1 MQTNLQTLNLFNKSK
16 KTTMQKSLFLFLIF
30 CFSFGNAQTSFVNNS
45 IIPAPNSYKATGD
58 SIRLNGQI
66 KFTFEKNKFSAREL
80 KTAQIFESAI
90 NSTTSNKKSNIEVLF
105 IAKNPSVSLKKE
117 AYKITITPKKIT
129 VTGSEEGLFYAVQS
143 LLQLLP
149 NKPKNQEIKLP
160 CVTIEDEPRYD
171 YRGLHLDVCRH
182 FFSVDVIKD
191 FIAQM
196 SSYKLNNFHWHLTD
210 DQGWRIEIKK
220 YPKLTEVGSKR
231 AQTLVGNKFER
242 FPYFFDGNPYEGFYT
257 QEEIKDVVKF
267 AEDHYVN
274 IIPEIEMPGHATAAV
289 TAYPNLSCFPDRQ
302 YKVIEYWGVFDD
314 IFCAGKEETF
324 TFLEDVLTEVM
335 ALFPSKYIHIGGDE
349 CPKTRWKECPN
360 CQKRIKDLG
369 LKDEHELQS
378 YLTTRIEKFLNANG
392 RQILG
397 WDEMLE
403 GGLAPNAAV
412 MSWRGEA
419 GGISAARQKHNVI
432 MNPEQ
437 VLYLDYNQGYSP
449 QEPLTIGRLTTV
461 EKMYNYNPTPVDSL
475 TVEEQKYIIGVQSNL
490 WSEYLTSP
498 AKLNYM
504 IYPRVFALAEI
515 AWTQPQNKNYNHF
528 ILNQI
533 PYHLEKLEAQK
544 RLYKV
549 PSPFGSNETALIASK
564 YVLDLKPTI
573 KSGQIFYTIDGYN
586 PDETAELYTKPVTI
600 NIPKGEFRIIKTV
613 QISPSGRRSSIS
625 KILVRN
631 PELKSALAIK
641 PTKKG
646 LKFDYYTGT
655 LFQQVQ
661 DLDLAKPV
669 NSGIFEGAISSEKW
683 KSKTERYIGLK
694 FNGYIFI
701 PETANYT
708 ISTLSDDGSKLFIDN
723 ELVVNNDGIHWLN
736 EAYGAV
742 KLEKGFHKI
751 NIGYFDQIGGTTLTC
766 YIQQEGKEKQEISAS
781 QLYYE

>member
-1 MQTNLQTLNLFNKSK
+1 MQFNLQTITLFNKPRK
-16 KTTMQKSLFLFLIF
+16 PAMLKNIFFLLIF
-30 CFSFGNAQTSFVNNS
+30 CYSISNAQTSPENGS

-58 SIRLNGQI
+58 SINLNGQI
-66 KFTFEKNKFSAREL
+66 KISFEKNKFSPKEL

-90 NSTTSNKKSNIEVLF
+90 NKNVTSKKSAIEVLF
-105 IAKNPSVSLKKE
+105 ITQNPSSSLKKE
-117 AYKITITPKKIT
+117 AYKINISTKKIT

-143 LLQLLP
+143 LLQMLP
-149 NKPKNQEIKLP
+149 NKPSIKEIKLP
-160 CVTIEDEPRYD
+160 CVTIEDAPRYA

-182 FFSVDVIKD
+182 FFTVDVIKD

-242 FPYFFDGNPYEGFYT
+242 SPYFFDGNSYGGFYT
-257 QEEIKDVVKF
+257 QEEIKEVVKF
-267 AEDHYVN
+267 AEEHYIN

-289 TAYPNLSCFPDRQ
+289 TAYPNLSCFPDRP
-302 YKVIEYWGVFDD
+302 YKVVEYWGVFED

-335 ALFPSKYIHIGGDE
+335 TLFPSKYIHIGGDE
-349 CPKTRWKECPN
+349 CPKTRWKVCPN

-369 LKDEHELQS
+369 LKDEHELQG
-378 YLTTRIEKFLNANG
+378 YLTKRIEKFLNANG

-412 MSWRGEA
+412 MSWRGES
-419 GGISAARQKHNVI
+419 GGINAAKQKHLVI

-437 VLYLDYNQGYSP
+437 YLYLDYNQGYSP
-449 QEPLTIGRLTTV
+449 QEPLTVGRLVTV
-461 EKMYNYNPTPVDSL
+461 EKIYNYNPTPVDSL
-475 TVEEQKYIIGVQSNL
+475 TVEEQKYIWGVQSNL

-498 AKLNYM
+498 AKLNYQL
-504 IYPRVFALAEI
+504 YPRMFALAEI
-515 AWTQPQNKNYNHF
+515 AWTEPQNKNYNSF
-528 ILNQI
+528 VLDRM

-549 PSPFGSNETALIASK
+549 PVAFGSTETALIASK
-564 YVLDLKPTI
+564 YVLDLQPTI
-573 KSGQIFYTIDGYN
+573 RNGKIFYTIDGYN

-600 NIPKGEFRIIKTV
+600 NIPKGEYRIIKTV
-613 QISPSGRRSSIS
+613 QISPSGRKSSIS
-625 KILVRN
+625 KILITN
-631 PELKSALAIK
+631 PEQKPALATK
-641 PTKKG
+641 PIKKG
-646 LKFDYYTGT
+646 LKYDYYTGT

-661 DLDLAKPV
+661 DLELVKPI
-669 NSGIFEGAISSEKW
+669 NSGIFEGTISSEKW
-683 KSKTERYIGLK
+683 KTKTERYIGLK
-694 FNGYIFI
+694 FYGYIYI
-701 PETANYT
+701 PETGNYT
-708 ISTLSDDGSKLFIDN
+708 LSTLSDDGSKLFIDN
-723 ELVVNNDGIHWLN
+723 ELIVNNDGIHWLN
-736 EAYGAV
+736 EAYGVA
-742 KLEKGFHKI
+742 KLEKGFHKF
-751 NIGYFDQIGGTTLTC
+751 NISYFDQIGATTLSC
-766 YIQQEGKEKQEISAS
+766 FIQQEGKEKMEISAS

>member
-1 MQTNLQTLNLFNKSK
+1 
-16 KTTMQKSLFLFLIF
+16 MQKSIFLFLIF
-30 CFSFGNAQTSFVNNS
+30 CYSFANAQTSSNNT
-45 IIPAPNSYKATGD
+45 IVPAPNFYKATGD
-58 SIRLNGQI
+58 SIFLNGQI
-66 KFTFEKNKFSAREL
+66 KVVFEKNKFSAKEL

-90 NSTTSNKKSNIEVLF
+90 NKNVPSKKSNIEVLF
-105 IAKNPSVSLKKE
+105 VAKNPSASLKKE
-117 AYKITITPKKIT
+117 AYKINISTKKIT

-149 NKPKNQEIKLP
+149 NKFKNQEIKLP
-160 CVTIEDEPRYD
+160 CVIIEDEPRYS

-196 SSYKLNNFHWHLTD
+196 SYYKLNNFHWHLTD

-242 FPYFFDGNPYEGFYT
+242 FPYFFDGNPYGGFYT
-257 QEEIKDVVKF
+257 QEEIKEVVKF
-267 AEDHYVN
+267 AEEHYVN

-289 TAYPNLSCFPDRQ
+289 TAYPNLSCFPDRK
-302 YKVIEYWGVFDD
+302 YEVAEYWGVFED

-369 LKDEHELQS
+369 LKNEHELQS

-437 VLYLDYNQGYSP
+437 VLYLDYNQGYSLN
-449 QEPLTIGRLTTV
+449 EPLTIGRLTTV
-461 EKMYNYNPTPVDSL
+461 EKIYNYNPTPVDSL
-475 TVEEQKYIIGVQSNL
+475 TVEEQKYIMGVQSNL

-504 IYPRVFALAEI
+504 LYPRMFALAEI
-515 AWTQPQNKNYNHF
+515 AWTEPQNKNYNNF
-528 ILNQI
+528 VLERI
-533 PYHLEKLEAQK
+533 PHHLEK
-544 RLYKV
+544 
-549 PSPFGSNETALIASK
+549 
-564 YVLDLKPTI
+564 
-573 KSGQIFYTIDGYN
+573 
-586 PDETAELYTKPVTI
+586 
-600 NIPKGEFRIIKTV
+600 
-613 QISPSGRRSSIS
+613 
-625 KILVRN
+625 
-631 PELKSALAIK
+631 
-641 PTKKG
+641 
-646 LKFDYYTGT
+646 
-655 LFQQVQ
+655 
-661 DLDLAKPV
+661 
-669 NSGIFEGAISSEKW
+669 
-683 KSKTERYIGLK
+683 
-694 FNGYIFI
+694 
-701 PETANYT
+701 
-708 ISTLSDDGSKLFIDN
+708 
-723 ELVVNNDGIHWLN
+723 
-736 EAYGAV
+736 
-742 KLEKGFHKI
+742 
-751 NIGYFDQIGGTTLTC
+751 
-766 YIQQEGKEKQEISAS
+766 
-781 QLYYE
+781 

>member
-1 MQTNLQTLNLFNKSK
+1 MK
-16 KTTMQKSLFLFLIF
+16 KNIFLFLLF
-30 CFSFGNAQTSFVNNS
+30 CCFIGKAQNIS
-45 IIPAPNSYKATGD
+45 IIPAPNLYKATGD
-58 SIRLNGQI
+58 SISLNGKI
-66 KFTFEKNKFSAREL
+66 KVVFENNKYSAKEL
-80 KTAQIFESAI
+80 KTAQIFEAAV
-90 NSTTSNKKSNIEVLF
+90 NGNLPAKKSPIEVF
-105 IAKNPSVSLKKE
+105 FVVKNPSSASKE
-117 AYKITITPKKIT
+117 SYKISISSKKIM

-149 NKPKNQEIKLP
+149 NKPSEKKEIKLP
-160 CVTIEDEPRYD
+160 CITVEDAPRYA

-182 FFSVDVIKD
+182 FFPVDVIKD

-242 FPYFFDGNPYEGFYT
+242 SPLFFDGNPYGGFYT

-267 AEDHYVN
+267 AEAHYVN

-289 TAYPNLSCFPDRQ
+289 TAYPNLSCFPERT
-302 YKVIEYWGVFDD
+302 YKVVETWGVFED

-335 ALFPSKYIHIGGDE
+335 TLFPSKYIHIGGDE
-349 CPKTRWKECPN
+349 CPKARWKECPN
-360 CQKRIKDLG
+360 CQKRIKELG
-369 LKDEHELQS
+369 LKNEHELQS

-412 MSWRGEA
+412 MSWRGES
-419 GGISAARQKHNVI
+419 GGISAAKQKHFVI

-461 EKMYNYNPTPVDSL
+461 EKIYNYNPTPVDSL
-475 TVEEQKYIIGVQSNL
+475 TVEEQKYIWGVQSNL

-504 IYPRVFALAEI
+504 LYPRLFALAEI
-515 AWTQPQNKNYNHF
+515 AWTQTQNKNYNHF
-528 ILNQI
+528 ILNQM
-533 PYHLEKLEAQK
+533 PYHLEKLEQQK

-549 PSPFGSNETALIASK
+549 PTPFGSNETAVITSK
-564 YVLDLKPTI
+564 YILDLKPTI
-573 KSGQIFYTIDGYN
+573 KNGQIFYTIDGYN
-586 PDETAELYTKPVTI
+586 PDETAELYTRPVTI
-600 NIPKGEFRIIKTV
+600 NVPKGEYRIIKIV

-631 PELKSALAIK
+631 PDLKSALAIQ

-646 LKFDYYTGT
+646 LKYDYYTGT
-655 LFQQVQ
+655 FQQVQ
-661 DLDLAKPV
+661 DLELIKPV

-683 KSKTERYIGLK
+683 KTKTERYIGLK
-694 FNGYIFI
+694 FDGYIFV

-736 EAYGAV
+736 EAYGVV
-742 KLEKGFHKI
+742 KLEKGFHKL
-751 NIGYFDQIGGTTLTC
+751 NISYFDQIGGTSLTC
-766 YIQQEGKEKQEISAS
+766 FIQQEGKEKQEISES
-781 QLYYE
+781 NLYYE

>member
-1 MQTNLQTLNLFNKSK
+1 
-16 KTTMQKSLFLFLIF
+16 MQKSIFLFLIF
-30 CFSFGNAQTSFVNNS
+30 CYSFGNAQIASNNNS
-45 IIPAPNSYKATGD
+45 IIPAPNFYKATGD
-58 SIRLNGQI
+58 SILLNGQI
-66 KFTFEKNKFSAREL
+66 KVVFEKSKFSAKEL
-80 KTAQIFESAI
+80 KTAQIFEAAI
-90 NSTTSNKKSNIEVLF
+90 NKNVSSKKCSIEVLF
-105 IAKNPSVSLKKE
+105 VTQNPSSSLKKE
-117 AYKITITPKKIT
+117 AYKINISTKKII

-143 LLQLLP
+143 LLQLFP
-149 NKPKNQEIKLP
+149 NQLKDQEIKLP
-160 CVTIEDEPRYD
+160 CVTIEDEPRYS

-196 SSYKLNNFHWHLTD
+196 SRYKLNNFHWHLTD

-242 FPYFFDGNPYEGFYT
+242 SPYFFDGNPYGGFYT

-267 AEDHYVN
+267 AEEHYVN

-289 TAYPNLSCFPDRQ
+289 AAYPNLSCFPDRN
-302 YKVIEYWGVFDD
+302 YKVVEYWGVFED

-335 ALFPSKYIHIGGDE
+335 TLFPSKYIHIGGDE

-360 CQKRIKDLG
+360 CQKRIKELG
-369 LKDEHELQS
+369 LKNEHELQS
-378 YLTTRIEKFLNANG
+378 YLTTRIEKFLNQNG

-419 GGISAARQKHNVI
+419 GGIAAARQKHNVI

-437 VLYLDYNQGYSP
+437 VVYLDYNQGYSP
-449 QEPLTIGRLTTV
+449 NEPLTIGRLTTV
-461 EKMYNYNPTPVDSL
+461 EKIYNYNPTPADSL
-475 TVEEQKYIIGVQSNL
+475 TVDEQKYIMGVQSNL

-504 IYPRVFALAEI
+504 LYPRMFALAEI
-515 AWTQPQNKNYNHF
+515 AWTEPQNKNYNNF
-528 ILNQI
+528 VLDRI
-533 PYHLEKLEAQK
+533 PQHLEKLDAQK

-549 PSPFGSNETALIASK
+549 PSPFGASETALIAPK

-573 KSGQIFYTIDGYN
+573 KNGQIFYTIDGYN

-600 NIPKGEFRIIKTV
+600 NIPKGEYRIIKIV
-613 QISPSGRRSSIS
+613 QINSGGRRSSIN
-625 KILVRN
+625 KIVVRN
-631 PELKSALAIK
+631 PDLKLALTIK

-646 LKFDYYTGT
+646 LKFDYFRGT
-655 LFQQVQ
+655 LFQQTQ
-661 DLDLAKPV
+661 DLELAKPV

-683 KSKTERYIGLK
+683 KSKTERHIGLK
-694 FNGYIFI
+694 FDGYIYI

-708 ISTLSDDGSKLFIDN
+708 ISTLSDDGSKLFVDN
-723 ELVVNNDGIHWLN
+723 ELVVNNDGIHWFN

-742 KLEKGFHKI
+742 KLEKGFHKL
-751 NIGYFDQIGGTTLTC
+751 NISYFDQIGGTILNC
-766 YIQQEGKEKQEISAS
+766 FIQQEGKEKQEISAS

>member
-1 MQTNLQTLNLFNKSK
+1 
-16 KTTMQKSLFLFLIF
+16 MQKSVFLLLLF
-30 CFSFGNAQTSFVNNS
+30 CYSFGSAQTSTTNNS
-45 IIPAPNSYKATGD
+45 IIPAPNSYKTTGD
-58 SIRLNGQI
+58 SIRFNGQI
-66 KFTFEKNKFSAREL
+66 KVLFEKNKFSAKEQ
-80 KTAQIFESAI
+80 KTAQLFESAI
-90 NSTTSNKKSNIEVLF
+90 NANTPNKKSNINVVF
-105 IAKNPSVSLKKE
+105 IAQNPSESLKKE
-117 AYKITITPKKIT
+117 AYKIEITPKKIT

-149 NKPKNQEIKLP
+149 NKPKNQELKLP

-242 FPYFFDGNPYEGFYT
+242 FPYFFDGNPYGGFYT
-257 QEEIKDVVKF
+257 QDEIKDVVKF
-267 AEDHYVN
+267 AEEHYVN

-289 TAYPNLSCFPDRQ
+289 TAYPNLSCFPDRP
-302 YKVIEYWGVFDD
+302 YKVIEYWGVFED

-349 CPKTRWKECPN
+349 CPKARWKECPH
-360 CQKRIKDLG
+360 CQKKIKDLG
-369 LKDEHELQS
+369 LKNEHELQT

-403 GGLAPNAAV
+403 GGLTPNAAV
-412 MSWRGEA
+412 MSWRGES
-419 GGISAARQKHNVI
+419 GGIAAAKQKHFVI

-437 VLYLDYNQGYSP
+437 VLYLDYNQAYSP
-449 QEPLTIGRLTTV
+449 NEPLTVGRLVTV
-461 EKMYNYNPTPVDSL
+461 EKMYQYNPTPVDSL
-475 TVEEQKYIIGVQSNL
+475 TIDEQKYIMGVQSNL

-498 AKLNYM
+498 AKLNYQL
-504 IYPRVFALAEI
+504 YPRMFALAEI
-515 AWTQPQNKNYNHF
+515 AWTEPQNKNYDNF
-528 ILNQI
+528 VLNRM
-533 PYHLEKLEAQK
+533 PHHLEKLEAQK

-549 PSPFGSNETALIASK
+549 PTPFGANETALISSK
-564 YVLDLKPTI
+564 YTLDLKPTI
-573 KSGQIFYTIDGYN
+573 KNGQIFYTIDGYN
-586 PDETAELYTKPVTI
+586 PDETAELYTKPVAI
-600 NIPKGEFRIIKTV
+600 NIPKGEFRTIKTV
-613 QISPSGRRSSIS
+613 QISSGGRRSSIN
-625 KILVRN
+625 KIIIRN
-631 PELKSALAIK
+631 PDLKPALALK
-641 PTKKG
+641 PTKQG
-646 LKFDYYTGT
+646 LKYDYFTGT

-669 NSGIFEGAISSEKW
+669 NSGIFEGIVSSEKW
-683 KSKTERYIGLK
+683 KTKKERYIGLK
-694 FNGYIFI
+694 FDGYLYI
-701 PETANYT
+701 PETGNYT
-708 ISTLSDDGSKLFIDN
+708 FSTLSDDGSKLFIDN
-723 ELVVNNDGIHWLN
+723 ELIVNNDGIHWLN
-736 EAYGAV
+736 EAYGTT

-751 NIGYFDQIGGTTLTC
+751 NISYFDQIGGTTLNC
-766 YIQQEGKEKQEISAS
+766 FIQPEGKEKQEISAS

>member
-1 MQTNLQTLNLFNKSK
+1 MFCC
-16 KTTMQKSLFLFLIF
+16 FL
-30 CFSFGNAQTSFVNNS
+30 GNAQNSSGNTS
-45 IIPAPNSYKATGD
+45 IIPAPNVYKVSGD

-66 KFTFEKNKFSAREL
+66 KISFENNKYSPREL

-90 NSTTSNKKSNIEVLF
+90 NKNTSSKKSNIQVLF
-105 IAKNPSVSLKKE
+105 VTKNPSSSAKKE
-117 AYKITITPKKIT
+117 AYKIIITSKKIT

-143 LLQLLP
+143 LVQLLP
-149 NKPKNQEIKLP
+149 NKIKNHEIKLP
-160 CVTIEDEPRYD
+160 CVTLEDEPRYS

-196 SSYKLNNFHWHLTD
+196 SYYKLNNFHWHLTD

-220 YPKLTEVGSKR
+220 YPKLTEIGSKR

-242 FPYFFDGNPYEGFYT
+242 SPYFFDGNPYGGFYT
-257 QEEIKDVVKF
+257 QEQIKEVVKF

-289 TAYPNLSCFPDRQ
+289 TAYPNLSCFPDRN
-302 YKVIEYWGVFDD
+302 YKVVESWGVFED

-349 CPKTRWKECPN
+349 CPKARWKECPK
-360 CQKRIKDLG
+360 CQKRIKDLD
-369 LKDEHELQS
+369 LKNEHELQS
-378 YLTTRIEKFLNANG
+378 YLTTQIEKFLNANG

-412 MSWRGEA
+412 MSWRGES
-419 GGISAARQKHNVI
+419 GGISAAKQKHFVI

-461 EKMYNYNPTPVDSL
+461 EKIYNYNPTPVDSL
-475 TVEEQKYIIGVQSNL
+475 TVDEQKYIMGAQSNL

-504 IYPRVFALAEI
+504 LYPRLFALAEI
-515 AWTQPQNKNYNHF
+515 TWTEPQNKNYNHF
-528 ILNQI
+528 ILHQI
-533 PYHLEKLEAQK
+533 PHHLEKLESQK

-549 PSPFGSNETALIASK
+549 PTPFGSEETALIASK
-564 YVLDLKPTI
+564 YTLDLKPTI
-573 KSGQIFYTIDGYN
+573 NNGKIFYTIDGYN
-586 PDETAELYTKPVTI
+586 PDETAELYSKPVI
-600 NIPKGEFRIIKTV
+600 VNIPKGEFRITKVI
-613 QISPSGRRSSIS
+613 QISESGRRSSIN
-625 KILVRN
+625 KIIVRN
-631 PELKSALAIK
+631 PDLKPALAVE
-641 PTKKG
+641 PKKNG
-646 LKFDYYTGT
+646 LKYEYFTGN
-655 LFQQVQ
+655 FQQVQ
-661 DLDLAKPV
+661 DLEFSKPV
-669 NSGIFEGAISSEKW
+669 NSGILEGKISSEKW
-683 KSKTERYIGLK
+683 KTKIERYIGLK
-694 FNGYIFI
+694 FDGYIFI
-701 PETANYT
+701 PETGNYT
-708 ISTLSDDGSKLFIDN
+708 FSTLSDDGSKLFIDN

-742 KLEKGFHKI
+742 KLEKGFHKF
-751 NIGYFDQIGGTTLTC
+751 NISYFDQVGGTVLNC
-766 YIQQEGKEKQEISAS
+766 FMQQEGKEKQEISAS
-781 QLYYE
+781 QLFYE

>member
-1 MQTNLQTLNLFNKSK
+1 
-16 KTTMQKSLFLFLIF
+16 MQKSIFFFLIF
-30 CFSFGNAQTSFVNNS
+30 CFSFTNAQNTSGNIS
-45 IIPAPNSYKATGD
+45 IIPAPNFYKTNRD
-58 SIRLNGQI
+58 SIRISGKI
-66 KFTFEKNKFSAREL
+66 KVVFDKNKYSAKEL
-80 KTAQIFESAI
+80 KTAQIFESAV
-90 NSTTSNKKSNIEVLF
+90 NSNTSNKKSNIEVLF
-105 IAKNPSVSLKKE
+105 IAEKPSATSKKE
-117 AYKITITPKKIT
+117 GYKINISSKKIT

-149 NKPKNQEIKLP
+149 NQPKNQEIKLP
-160 CVTIEDEPRYD
+160 CVTIEDQPRYN

-196 SSYKLNNFHWHLTD
+196 SYYKLNNFHWHLTD

-242 FPYFFDGNPYEGFYT
+242 FPYFFDGNPYGGFYT

-289 TAYPNLSCFPDRQ
+289 TAYPNLSCFPDRN
-302 YKVIEYWGVFDD
+302 YKVVESWGVFED

-349 CPKTRWKECPN
+349 CPKARWKECPN
-360 CQKRIKDLG
+360 CQKRIKDLS
-369 LKDEHELQS
+369 LKNEHELQS

-412 MSWRGEA
+412 MSWRGES
-419 GGISAARQKHNVI
+419 GGISAARQKHFVI

-461 EKMYNYNPTPVDSL
+461 EKIYNYNPTPVDSL
-475 TVEEQKYIIGVQSNL
+475 TVDEQKYIMGVQSNL

-515 AWTQPQNKNYNHF
+515 AWTEPQNKNYNGF

-533 PYHLEKLEAQK
+533 PHHLEKLEAQK
-544 RLYKV
+544 RMYKV
-549 PSPFGSNETALIASK
+549 PIPFGSEETALIFSK
-564 YVLDLKPTI
+564 YILDLKPTI
-573 KSGQIFYTIDGYN
+573 KNGQIFYTIDGYN

-600 NIPKGEFRIIKTV
+600 HIPKGEFRIIKTV
-613 QISPSGRRSSIS
+613 QISPSGRKSSIS

-631 PELKSALAIK
+631 PDLKPALAVK

-646 LKFDYYTGT
+646 LKFNYYTGT

-661 DLDLAKPV
+661 DLELAKPV
-669 NSGIFEGAISSEKW
+669 NSGIFEGKISSEKW
-683 KSKTERYIGLK
+683 KTKLERYIGLK
-694 FNGYIFI
+694 FDGYIFI

-723 ELVVNNDGIHWLN
+723 ELVMNNDGIHWLN
-736 EAYGAV
+736 EAYGVV
-742 KLEKGFHKI
+742 KLEKGFHKL
-751 NIGYFDQIGGTTLTC
+751 NISYFDQIGGTTLTC
-766 YIQQEGKEKQEISAS
+766 FIQQEGKEKQEISES
-781 QLYYE
+781 QLFYE

>member
-1 MQTNLQTLNLFNKSK
+1 MFCC
-16 KTTMQKSLFLFLIF
+16 FL
-30 CFSFGNAQTSFVNNS
+30 GNAQNSSGNTS
-45 IIPAPNSYKATGD
+45 IIPAPNFYKVSGD

-66 KFTFEKNKFSAREL
+66 KISFENNKYSPREL

-90 NSTTSNKKSNIEVLF
+90 NKNTSSKKSNIQVLF
-105 IAKNPSVSLKKE
+105 VTKNPSSSTKKE
-117 AYKITITPKKIT
+117 AYKITITSKKIT

-143 LLQLLP
+143 LVQLLP
-149 NKPKNQEIKLP
+149 NKIKNQEIKLP
-160 CVTIEDEPRYD
+160 CVTLEDEPRYS

-196 SSYKLNNFHWHLTD
+196 SYYKLNNFHWHLTD

-220 YPKLTEVGSKR
+220 YPKLTEIGSKR

-242 FPYFFDGNPYEGFYT
+242 SPYFFDGNPYGGFYT
-257 QEEIKDVVKF
+257 QEQIKEVVKF

-289 TAYPNLSCFPDRQ
+289 TAYPNLSCFPDRN
-302 YKVIEYWGVFDD
+302 YKVVESWGVFED

-349 CPKTRWKECPN
+349 CPKARWKECPN

-369 LKDEHELQS
+369 LKNEHELQS

-412 MSWRGEA
+412 MSWRGES
-419 GGISAARQKHNVI
+419 GGISAAKQKHFVI

-461 EKMYNYNPTPVDSL
+461 EKIYNYNPTPVDSL
-475 TVEEQKYIIGVQSNL
+475 TVDEQKYIMGAQSNL

-504 IYPRVFALAEI
+504 LYPRLFALAEI
-515 AWTQPQNKNYNHF
+515 TWTEPQNKNYNHF
-528 ILNQI
+528 ILHQI
-533 PYHLEKLEAQK
+533 PHHLEKLESQK

-549 PSPFGSNETALIASK
+549 PTPFGSEETALIASK
-564 YVLDLKPTI
+564 YTLDLKPTI
-573 KSGQIFYTIDGYN
+573 KNGKIFYTIDGYN
-586 PDETAELYTKPVTI
+586 PDETAELYSKPVI
-600 NIPKGEFRIIKTV
+600 VNIPKGEFRIIKVV
-613 QISPSGRRSSIS
+613 QISESGRRSSIN
-625 KILVRN
+625 KIIVRN
-631 PELKSALAIK
+631 PDSKPALTTQ
-641 PTKKG
+641 PKKNG
-646 LKFDYYTGT
+646 LKYEYFTGN
-655 LFQQVQ
+655 FQQVQ
-661 DLDLAKPV
+661 DLEFSKPV
-669 NSGIFEGAISSEKW
+669 NSGILEGKISSEKW
-683 KSKTERYIGLK
+683 KTKIERYIGLK
-694 FNGYIFI
+694 FDGYIFI
-701 PETANYT
+701 PETGNYT
-708 ISTLSDDGSKLFIDN
+708 FSTLSDDGSKLFIDN

-742 KLEKGFHKI
+742 KLEKGFHKF
-751 NIGYFDQIGGTTLTC
+751 NISYFDQVGGTVLNC
-766 YIQQEGKEKQEISAS
+766 FMQQEGKVKQEISAS
-781 QLYYE
+781 QLFYE

>member
-1 MQTNLQTLNLFNKSK
+1 MKKHLLLLFV
-16 KTTMQKSLFLFLIF
+16 F
-30 CFSFGNAQTSFVNNS
+30 CYSIGNAQSFSDNPT
-45 IIPAPNSYKATGD
+45 IIPSPNFYQASPD
-58 SIRLNGQI
+58 SIQIDGQVKI
-66 KFTFEKNKFSAREL
+66 TFQNKKFSAKEL
-80 KTAQIFESAI
+80 KTAKIFESAI
-90 NSTTSNKKSNIEVLF
+90 NRNLPKQKSNVQIEF
-105 IAKNPSVSLKKE
+105 ITNVALASKE
-117 AYKITITPKKIT
+117 GYEISITPKKII
-129 VTGSEEGLFYAVQS
+129 VKGQEEGLFYAVQS

-149 NKPKNQEIKLP
+149 NKVLTSKIKLP
-160 CVTIEDEPRYD
+160 CAEIKDQPRYA

-196 SSYKLNNFHWHLTD
+196 ASYKLNNFHWHLTD

-220 YPKLTEVGSKR
+220 YPKLTEIGSKR

-242 FPYFFDGNPYEGFYT
+242 FPYFFDGNPYGGFYT
-257 QEEIKDVVKF
+257 QEEIKEVVKF

-289 TAYPNLSCFPDRQ
+289 TAYPNLSCFPDRP
-302 YKVIEYWGVFDD
+302 YKVVESWGVFED

-324 TFLEDVLTEVM
+324 TFLEDVLAEVLT
-335 ALFPSKYIHIGGDE
+335 LFPSKYIHIGGDE
-349 CPKTRWKECPN
+349 CPKARWKICSN
-360 CQKRIKDLG
+360 CQKRIQDLG

-378 YLTTRIEKFLNANG
+378 YLTTRIEKFLNARG

-419 GGISAARQKHNVI
+419 GGISAARQKHFVI

-437 VLYLDYNQGYSP
+437 VVYLDYNQGYSP

-461 EKMYNYNPTPVDSL
+461 EKIYNYNPTPADSL
-475 TVEEQKYIIGVQSNL
+475 TVDEQKYILGVQSNL

-504 IYPRVFALAEI
+504 LYPRVFALAEI
-515 AWTQPQNKNYNHF
+515 AWTEIQNKNYDNF
-528 ILNQI
+528 ILNKM

-549 PSPFGSNETALIASK
+549 PSPFGAEETALIASK
-564 YVLDLKPTI
+564 YVLDLKPTV
-573 KSGQIFYTIDGYN
+573 KNGKIFYTIDGYN
-586 PDETAELYTKPVTI
+586 PDETAVLYTKPVTI
-600 NIPKGEFRIIKTV
+600 NIPKGEYRIIKTI
-613 QISPSGRRSSIS
+613 QISESGRKSSIS
-625 KILVRN
+625 KIVVRN
-631 PELKSALAIK
+631 PDLKSALTIQ

-646 LKFDYYTGT
+646 LKYDYFTGT

-661 DLDLAKPV
+661 DLELAKPV
-669 NSGIFEGAISSEKW
+669 ASGIFEGAISSEKW
-683 KSKTERYIGLK
+683 KTKTERYIGLK
-694 FNGYIFI
+694 FSGYIYVS
-701 PETANYT
+701 ETANYT
-708 ISTLSDDGSKLFIDN
+708 ISTLSDDGSKLFIDD

-742 KLEKGFHKI
+742 KLEKGFHKM
-751 NIGYFDQIGGTTLTC
+751 NISYFDQVGGTTLSC
-766 YIQQEGKEKQEISAS
+766 FIQQEGKEKQEISAS

>member
-1 MQTNLQTLNLFNKSK
+1 MQTNLQTLNLFNKTK
-16 KTTMQKSLFLFLIF
+16 ITVMQKSILLFLIF
-30 CFSFGNAQTSFVNNS
+30 CFSFGNAQSSSGNIS
-45 IIPAPNSYKATGD
+45 IIPAPNSFQTTGD
-58 SIRLNGQI
+58 STRIIGKI
-66 KFTFEKNKFSAREL
+66 KILFEKNKFSPKEF
-80 KTAQIFESAI
+80 KTAQIFESAV
-90 NSTTSNKKSNIEVLF
+90 NANASNKKSNIEVLF
-105 IAKNPSVSLKKE
+105 ITEKPASSLKKE
-117 AYKITITPKKIT
+117 AYKINISSKKIT
-129 VTGSEEGLFYAVQS
+129 VTGSEEGLFYAVQT

-149 NKPKNQEIKLP
+149 NNSKNQEVKFP
-160 CVTIEDEPRYD
+160 CLTIEDEPRYD

-182 FFSVDVIKD
+182 FFSVNVIKD

-196 SSYKLNNFHWHLTD
+196 SYYKLNNFHWHLTD

-231 AQTLVGNKFER
+231 VQTLVGNKFER
-242 FPYFFDGNPYEGFYT
+242 SPYFFDGNPYGGFYT
-257 QEEIKDVVKF
+257 QEEIKEVVRF
-267 AEDHYVN
+267 AEEHYVN

-289 TAYPNLSCFPDRQ
+289 TAYPNLSCFPERN
-302 YKVIEYWGVFDD
+302 YKVIEYWGVFED

-349 CPKTRWKECPN
+349 CPKARWKECPN
-360 CQKRIKDLG
+360 CQKRIAALG

-378 YLTTRIEKFLNANG
+378 YLTTRIEKFLNAHG

-412 MSWRGEA
+412 MSWRGES
-419 GGISAARQKHNVI
+419 GGISAAKQKHFVI

-461 EKMYNYNPTPVDSL
+461 EKIYNYNPTPVDSL
-475 TVEEQKYIIGVQSNL
+475 TVEEQKYIMGVQSNL

-504 IYPRVFALAEI
+504 LYPRLFALSEI
-515 AWTQPQNKNYNHF
+515 AWTEPQNKNYKGF

-533 PYHLEKLEAQK
+533 PHHLEKLESQK

-549 PSPFGSNETALIASK
+549 PAPFGSEETALIASK

-573 KSGQIFYTIDGYN
+573 KNGQIFYTIDGYN
-586 PDETAELYTKPVTI
+586 PDETAELYTKSVTI

-613 QISPSGRRSSIS
+613 QISPSGRRSSIN
-625 KILVRN
+625 KIIIRN
-631 PELKSALAIK
+631 PELKPALIAK
-641 PTKKG
+641 PAKKD
-646 LKFDYYTGT
+646 LKYEYFTGKS
-655 LFQQVQ
+655 FQQAQ
-661 DLDLAKPV
+661 DLELVKPV
-669 NSGIFEGAISSEKW
+669 NSGIFEGTISSEKW

-694 FNGYIFI
+694 FSGYIFI
-701 PETANYT
+701 PETGNYT
-708 ISTLSDDGSKLFIDN
+708 FSTLSDDGSKLFIDD

-742 KLEKGFHKI
+742 KLEKGFHKL
-751 NIGYFDQIGGTTLTC
+751 NISYFDQIGGTTLTC
-766 YIQQEGKEKQEISAS
+766 FIQQEGKEKQEIKES
-781 QLYYE
+781 QLFYE